1 MLIDERK
8 QEILS
13 ITSERTYI
21 SVEELAKL
29 VYASPA
35 TIRRDLADL
44 ANAGLIK
51 RVRGGASVLAPNTGE
66 VSTLIRRKTNVLEK
80 KRIALSALECFHE
93 GESYFFDSS
102 TTVGQVIPLLKHFT
116 DITVITNGFDNA
128 TSLSNFVS
136 FSSYMAPGIIS
147 SNVCSAVGPD
157 TVQFVSRFYV
167 DAFFFSCR
175 GFSLEAGPNEGTIE
189 QQRVKAAMASRA
201 RKLICLVDHTKFNR
215 TLLSSDCAIADID
228 VLITDKDPGEDYKEA
243 LLRANVELIVAD

>member
-80 KRIALSALECFHE
+80 KKA
-93 GESYFFDSS
+93 S
-102 TTVGQVIPLLKHFT
+102 T
-116 DITVITNGFDNA
+116 
-128 TSLSNFVS
+128 
-136 FSSYMAPGIIS
+136 
-147 SNVCSAVGPD
+147 
-157 TVQFVSRFYV
+157 
-167 DAFFFSCR
+167 
-175 GFSLEAGPNEGTIE
+175 
-189 QQRVKAAMASRA
+189 
-201 RKLICLVDHTKFNR
+201 
-215 TLLSSDCAIADID
+215 
-228 VLITDKDPGEDYKEA
+228 
-243 LLRANVELIVAD
+243 

>member
-13 ITSERTYI
+13 ITGERTYI

-29 VYASPA
+29 VFASPA

-66 VSTLIRRKTNVLEK
+66 VSSLIRRKTNVIEK
-80 KRIALSALECFHE
+80 KRMAQAAINYFRE

-102 TTVGQVIPLLKHFT
+102 TTVGQIIPLLKHFT

-128 TSLSNFVS
+128 MTLSNFVS

-147 SNVCSAVGPD
+147 SNVGSSVGPD
-157 TVQFVSRFYV
+157 TVEFVSRFYV

-175 GFSLEAGPNEGTIE
+175 GFSLDAGPNEGTIE

-201 RKLICLVDHTKFNR
+201 RKLICLVDHTKFDR
-215 TLLSSDCAIADID
+215 TLLSSDCGLGDID
-228 VLITDKDPGEDYKEA
+228 VLITDREPPEEYREA
-243 LLRANVELIVAD
+243 FQHANIDVVVAG